1 MRVGQKR
8 KKMISIPFKEMGVDT
23 FLLFSESSY
32 WKTFSLLTYISFFK
46 PQCLI
51 EMLVKTQFEDLGF
64 LRARFHYFAVISRD
78 FFACKIW
85 SILVSSST
93 GSSSLGL
100 ELEPWIDIGKNC
112 YSIDCQ

>member
-1 MRVGQKR
+1 
-8 KKMISIPFKEMGVDT
+8 MISIPFKEMGVNT
-23 FLLFSESSY
+23 FYYFQNHPTGITS
-32 WKTFSLLTYISFFK
+32 FSLLTYISFFK

-64 LRARFHYFAVISRD
+64 LRARFHYFVVISRD

-100 ELEPWIDIGKNC
+100 EPWIDIGKNC

>member
-1 MRVGQKR
+1 
-8 KKMISIPFKEMGVDT
+8 MISIPFKKVTIDT
-23 FLLFSESSY
+23 FITFFRIILGIT
-32 WKTFSLLTYISFFK
+32 TFSLLTYISFFK

-85 SILVSSST
+85 SILVSSSST

-100 ELEPWIDIGKNC
+100 ELGPWIDIGKNC

>member
-1 MRVGQKR
+1 
-8 KKMISIPFKEMGVDT
+8 MISIPFKEMGVDT

-32 WKTFSLLTYISFFK
+32 WNNNIFFAYLYSFFK

-100 ELEPWIDIGKNC
+100 EQEPWIDIGKNC